1 MEVSVVHVER
11 GENSIG
17 LDIGLISPALLSM
30 MVVMA
35 LFTTFMTRPLLATI
49 CPKHVLERA
58 SGEGEAESVDLPAR
72 MQRDEGVVA

>member
-1 MEVSVVHVER
+1 
-11 GENSIG
+11 
-17 LDIGLISPALLSM
+17 M

-72 MQRDEGVVA
+72 TQRDEGVVA